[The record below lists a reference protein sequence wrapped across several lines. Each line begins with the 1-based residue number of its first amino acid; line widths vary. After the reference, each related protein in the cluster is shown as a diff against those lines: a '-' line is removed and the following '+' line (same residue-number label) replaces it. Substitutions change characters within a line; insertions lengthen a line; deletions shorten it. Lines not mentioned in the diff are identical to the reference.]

1 MKTTLLTILFITF
14 SITAMASDLQA
25 LKSEIDSLEETSAK
39 IKNSLR
45 SAKGAKAEEL
55 FNQYYFSQLDI
66 LDLYLEVADTVE
78 DKDEASDLKEK
89 TYLAKEQLD
98 SAYLTG
104 LEAIKQSTPPEASG
118 LSVRE
123 THRNYGYVYLSAK
136 IDVDNPGEA
145 RKIFITVKG
154 LDSRGYEL
162 ESVLFSGQVE
172 AGGRIT
178 LTDTMMLS
186 EQLAADI
193 RTWNIAAVKYYRQ

>member
-1 MKTTLLTILFITF
+1 
-14 SITAMASDLQA
+14 MASDLQT
-25 LKSEIDSLEETSAK
+25 LKSEIDSLEKTSAK
-39 IKNSLR
+39 IKSSLS

-66 LDLYLEVADTVE
+66 LDLYLEFADTLE
-78 DKDEASDLKEK
+78 DRDKASDLKEK
-89 TYLAKEQLD
+89 TYIAKEQLD
-98 SAYLTG
+98 FAYLAG
-104 LEAIKQSTPPEASG
+104 IEKMKQDEPPVASG

-123 THRNYGYVYLSAK
+123 TGRNYGYVDLSAK

-145 RKIFITVKG
+145 RKVFVTVKG

-193 RTWNIAAVKYYRQ
+193 RTWHIADLKYYRQ